1 MGIIDKIVRFKI
13 LETSIQG
20 LRIFLHYFPLARNS
34 INSPKFQYWFCV
46 KYLFNNLRKN
56 NPYYLLLINLDHIPS
71 QDTPT
76 RTEALQRSI
85 LMSILK
91 TSQNIFLNYK

>member
-1 MGIIDKIVRFKI
+1 MGIIDKIVRYQI
-13 LETSIQG
+13 LEKLIQG

-46 KYLFNNLRKN
+46 NYLFNNLRKN

-85 LMSILK
+85 LMCILK
-91 TSQNIFLNYK
+91 TSQNILLSYK